1 MKTHAVADAV
11 ANPVAKLGATFVL
24 LAAMTGAMAQGPTQA
39 SDTNGNRTASGTQAK
54 SSDRQIAKSVRRA
67 IRQGGGVDMAALT
80 VRVKGGVVTL
90 AGSVPSADEA
100 TKAAEAARKVNGVV
114 DVRNR
119 LTVQTQE
126 N

>member
-1 MKTHAVADAV
+1 MKLHAVANTV
-11 ANPVAKLGATFVL
+11 TKVGASLVL
-24 LAAMTGAMAQGPTQA
+24 LVSMAGAMAQGPGQA
-39 SDTNGNRTASGTQAK
+39 SDANGSRTASAAQAK
-54 SSDRQIAKSVRRA
+54 PSDRQIAKSVRRA

-90 AGSVPSADEA
+90 GGSVPSADEA
-100 TKAAEAARKVNGVV
+100 AKAANAARKVNGVA

-119 LTVQTQE
+119 LTVQTEE